1 MTMMM
6 MMMMMTTDGSGG
18 KGGGGAEDDR
28 NCLRKVSLSDK
39 TTFLL
44 SRTVQHSQKI

>member
-6 MMMMMTTDGSGG
+6 IDGSGG
-18 KGGGGAEDDR
+18 GGGEGGGGAEDDR

-39 TTFLL
+39 TTFCL
-44 SRTVQHSQKI
+44 SGTIQHSKKI